1 MGVCY
6 FCEKEARE
14 NYLGYYC
21 ETCRKIKNIGKVYGY
36 DRIYNILNKCCIRDI
51 QQLEKKIN
59 IHKKGIE
66 KKEEKSDDINDY
78 DNPDKIAEDENK
90 EYFLRRKQPK
100 SQYAK

>member
-51 QQLEKKIN
+51 QQLEKK
-59 IHKKGIE
+59 
-66 KKEEKSDDINDY
+66 EEKSDDINDY
-78 DNPDKIAEDENK
+78 DNPDKIAEDKNK